1 VSDQPEAERP
11 AAAEA
16 TGNSRVRALWWDG
29 AFALCTLVVVAIRF
43 VILRRGG
50 APPTID
56 AGNWLAFGD
65 QILGHG
71 VRSSTIVYPPL
82 VPLLSKPFV
91 SLFGLTNGVALLGSL
106 SSAAPAVGLF
116 ISLRWLEFRRAAL
129 LPALLVLGASSVG
142 EATAWGGFPQLIGLG
157 LAPVALVLFDRLLRT
172 WQWRHALVSGLAFMA
187 VLATSHL
194 ISLIVGA
201 AAVAL
206 VVLTLTQSVR
216 APASWGRRVTA
227 LVLLAVPS
235 VWLIPLYW
243 SLAATT
249 SFGAA
254 EPFSPN
260 RLTWSNLLGPI
271 EFLYRDSPWL
281 WRILLPL
288 AIIAPPS
295 LWRRWREP
303 LWRVTSALLVATVLA
318 TAITR
323 EGRFLYLLT
332 PIAALGVGLWTTRG
346 VKALQTGVRT
356 ASKPARSLHP
366 IAVAGLA
373 LLMAGVAFQFV
384 RSTQFFGQQRQ
395 HYGILTPELV
405 DGIVYLAELT
415 ERQDTVAVTSLAN
428 APLGWWVEAIAQRP
442 TIYGSPLGWLAFDD
456 EIRRASVANDL
467 FVPPF
472 PTAEKIESAKNNGI
486 HLILVPTSWTFYDAE
501 VVDSL
506 ARQAPDV
513 VLHLNSS
520 AIVIRPDLLDS

>member
-1 VSDQPEAERP
+1 VSDQAEAERP
-11 AAAEA
+11 ATAEA
-16 TGNSRVRALWWDG
+16 TGSSRARTLWWDT
-29 AFALCTLVVVAIRF
+29 AFTLCTFAVVGIRF
-43 VILRRGG
+43 VVLRRGG

-71 VRSSTIVYPPL
+71 VRSPTIVYPPL
-82 VPLLSKPFV
+82 VPLLSKAFV
-91 SLFGLTNGVALLGSL
+91 SLFGLTNGVALLAGL
-106 SSAAPAVGLF
+106 SSAVPAVGFF
-116 ISLRWLEFRRAAL
+116 ISLRWLKLRGAAL

-172 WQWRHALVSGLAFMA
+172 WQWRHALASGLAFMA

-194 ISLIVGA
+194 ISLIVGGA
-201 AAVAL
+201 AIAL
-206 VVLTLTQSVR
+206 VVLALTQSVK
-216 APASWGRRVTA
+216 APASWGQRVT
-227 LVLLAVPS
+227 VLLLLAMPS

-243 SLAATT
+243 RLAATT
-249 SFGAA
+249 TFGAA

-260 RLTWSNLLGPI
+260 RLTWSDLLGQV

-288 AIIAPPS
+288 AIIAPF
-295 LWRRWREP
+295 LFWRRWHEP

-318 TAITR
+318 TAIAR
-323 EGRFLYLLT
+323 EGRLLYLLT
-332 PIAALGVGLWTTRG
+332 LIAALGVGLWTTRG
-346 VKALQTGVRT
+346 LEALQTGVRT
-356 ASKPARSLHP
+356 VSKPAGSLRR
-366 IAVAGLA
+366 IVVAGLA
-373 LLMAGVAFQFV
+373 LLLAGVVFQFV
-384 RSTQFFGQQRQ
+384 RSTQFFEQQRQ

-405 DGIVYLAELT
+405 DGIEYLAEST
-415 ERQDTVAVTSLAN
+415 DRRDTVAVTSLAN
-428 APLGWWVEAIAQRP
+428 APLGWWVEAIARRP

-456 EIRRASVANDL
+456 EIRRASIANDL

-472 PTAEKIESAKNNGI
+472 PTAEKIESAKDNGI
-486 HLILVPTSWTFYDAE
+486 HLILVPTSWTFYDAAA
-501 VVDSL
+501 VDSL
-506 ARQAPDV
+506 ARQVSDV